1 MTESMATLFLGRK
14 AKGKQKGGEFGA
26 STVETCF
33 FGEPC
38 SHWNMPVK
46 KAQNETFYF
55 LIRILCAYVTKPL

>member
-1 MTESMATLFLGRK
+1 MTEPFSLFPGRK

-33 FGEPC
+33 F
-38 SHWNMPVK
+38 SHWNIPVK

-55 LIRILCAYVTKPL
+55 LIRILCASVTKPL